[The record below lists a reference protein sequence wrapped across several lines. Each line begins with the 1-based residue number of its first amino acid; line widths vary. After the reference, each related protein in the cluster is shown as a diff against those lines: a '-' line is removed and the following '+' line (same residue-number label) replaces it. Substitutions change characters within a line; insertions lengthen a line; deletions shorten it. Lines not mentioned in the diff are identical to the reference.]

1 MQAKTKA
8 QRRKVL
14 DKHRK
19 GDVTLHVP
27 FDPRDMM
34 FVKSE
39 KRASVCESQTEGNG
53 LVHRQRNEQDPRFSA
68 DCPICKEPGKWTAI
82 GRFACVP
89 CRYIFD

>member
-1 MQAKTKA
+1 MQEKTKV

-14 DKHRK
+14 DKYRK

-27 FDPRDMM
+27 FDRGEMM
-34 FVKSE
+34 FVK
-39 KRASVCESQTEGNG
+39 
-53 LVHRQRNEQDPRFSA
+53 